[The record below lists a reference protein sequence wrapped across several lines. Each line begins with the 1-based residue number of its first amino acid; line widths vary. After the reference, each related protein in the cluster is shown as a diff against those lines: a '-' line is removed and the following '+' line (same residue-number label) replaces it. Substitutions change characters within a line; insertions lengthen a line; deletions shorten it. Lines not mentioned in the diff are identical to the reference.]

1 MCSKWAGPLKVSKT
15 EKYQAGGKDVDGNTL
30 LEMNNSS
37 SFEDFSETSQDTAK
51 ESQYVRQD

>member
-51 ESQYVRQD
+51 ESHYGR